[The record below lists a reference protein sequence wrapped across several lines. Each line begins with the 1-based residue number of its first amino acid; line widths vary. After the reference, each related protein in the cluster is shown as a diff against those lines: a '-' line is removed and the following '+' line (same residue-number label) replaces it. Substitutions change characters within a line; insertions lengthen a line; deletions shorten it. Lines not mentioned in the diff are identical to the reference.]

1 MNFLFFTPVSRVSAV
16 GQMSS
21 MVVRSLLASGY
32 RVTVVAT
39 ESSKHGAGPRHAFEA
54 TVLNWYDLTYD
65 SAVFGDA
72 DHCVYQIGDNYE
84 YHEGGLYWLQQ
95 RAGVICLHDFFLGNL
110 FGAWAACHH
119 EQACLVLKAW
129 YGQEV
134 ADRYMQ
140 VGSTSFLET
149 ARRESPMTEW
159 VCSMALGVVCHS
171 EGGADRVLN
180 SCPGPVWLVPLAWEE
195 PNEPPELTAG
205 NYAKELVE
213 VAERAR
219 RSGPALGA
227 IRNLA
232 AINARWAAG
241 AEIFIDAEALDRLSI
256 FSS

>member
-16 GQMSS
+16 GQMAS
-21 MVVRSLLASGY
+21 MVVRSLLASGH

-39 ESSKHGAGPRHAFEA
+39 ESRKHGAGPRHAFEA
-54 TVLNWYDLTYD
+54 TVLNWYDLRDD

-72 DHCVYQIGDNYE
+72 DYCVYQIGDSYE

-95 RAGVICLHDFFLGNL
+95 RAGVICLHDFFLGHL
-110 FGAWAACHH
+110 FDAWAVSRY

-134 ADRYMQ
+134 ADRYVQ
-140 VGSTSFLET
+140 AGSALFLET
-149 ARRESPMTEW
+149 ALYESPMTEW
-159 VCSMALGVVCHS
+159 VCSMALGVICHS
-171 EGGADRVLN
+171 EGGTDRVMN
-180 SCPGPVWLVPLAWEE
+180 ACPGPVWLVPLACEE
-195 PNEPPELTAG
+195 PNEQATLTAG
-205 NYAKELVE
+205 NYATELAE

-219 RSGPALGA
+219 RSGPSLHA

-241 AEIFIDAEALDRLSI
+241 AGLFLDAEALDRLAI
-256 FSS
+256 FSG